1 MHRGLSIVFFSR
13 ISSGFVVVIFV
24 LRAML
29 ASCGSLASCFLRRA
43 MDFAHFG
50 VLNLYVPLLKG
61 FMEYRLDPY
70 CSGFN
75 RYADKGSCDGRTT
88 SQRKKNSVSVSMVQC
103 NGVEEDEHSLPCQTF
118 VLAGFPCTW
127 VWVTPIMDFGSVVED
142 DASSTRAEG
151 ASGVGLKK
159 KRSCEEVWRDFY
171 RQAPAVFPQ
180 MVIWWARILL
190 AGWAFER
197 LLWFSVLLDS
207 AHYWNLGCLDSVFS
221 GKRQIGAHAH
231 LGSQLAAVWFAMVG
245 PWYFRILMT
254 KGL

>member
-24 LRAML
+24 LRAMDGTDLTETSCWVPDRGTDLDSAGFGLASCGFQL

-61 FMEYRLDPY
+61 FIEYRLDSY
-70 CSGFN
+70 YSGFN
-75 RYADKGSCDGRTT
+75 RYADGGPRFGGVFVDHLLTT

-103 NGVEEDEHSLPCQTF
+103 NGVEEDETF

-127 VWVTPIMDFGSVVED
+127 VWVTPIIDFGSVDED

-171 RQAPAVFPQ
+171 RQAPAVFTGRQ

-190 AGWAFER
+190 AGWDFER
-197 LLWFSVLLDS
+197 LL
-207 AHYWNLGCLDSVFS
+207 
-221 GKRQIGAHAH
+221 
-231 LGSQLAAVWFAMVG
+231 
-245 PWYFRILMT
+245 
-254 KGL
+254 